1 MDNNMPELSDIF
13 LNIKEVSQLLKM
25 NVSTIN
31 NFIKEGK
38 IPSYKVGKRR
48 LFKKEEL
55 IKWVESQRDESYKG
69 IKIKKRKEVK
79 RKGRGKR

>member
-1 MDNNMPELSDIF
+1 MPGLGDIS

-25 NVSTIN
+25 NISTIN
-31 NFIKEGK
+31 NFIKEGR

-55 IKWVESQRDESYKG
+55 IEWVESQRDKSYKG

>member
-1 MDNNMPELSDIF
+1 MPELGDIF

-25 NVSTIN
+25 NISTIN
-31 NFIKEGK
+31 NFIKEGR
-38 IPSYKVGKRR
+38 IPSYKVSKRR

-55 IKWVESQRDESYKG
+55 IRWVESQRDESYKG

>member
-1 MDNNMPELSDIF
+1 MPELGDIF

-25 NVSTIN
+25 NISTIN

-55 IKWVESQRDESYKG
+55 IRWVESQRDESYKG